1 MHPVTAL
8 LMVLTAPLALGSTA
22 EELAARNVA
31 ARGGTDKVHAIQ
43 SLRFSGKAL
52 VAGGTIELGY
62 LCVLKR
68 PRSIRCDASL
78 QGLTVVRAYDGTQ
91 AWRINP
97 FQGRKDPEKLS
108 ADDAKGLG
116 EDAADFAGILVDY
129 QAKGYALDYLGTED
143 VDGTEAHKLRVTRPN
158 GDITYVY
165 LDPDYFLEVRAINR
179 RIEHGVPNETV
190 IDYGDYEKV
199 EGVYFPFARES
210 GPRGST
216 DRQKVQ
222 FDKAEANVTAD
233 DALFH
238 FPAARAGAASAR

>member
-8 LMVLTAPLALGSTA
+8 LMVLAAPLALGSTA

-52 VAGGTIELGY
+52 VNGGTLELGY

-68 PRSIRCDASL
+68 PQSIRCEAAL
-78 QGLTVVRAYDGTQ
+78 QGLTSVRAYDGTQ
-91 AWRINP
+91 AWQINP

-108 ADDAKGLG
+108 ADEAKGMS
-116 EDAADFAGILVDY
+116 EDAADFAGTLVDY
-129 QAKGYALDYLGTED
+129 HAKGYTLDYLGTED

-165 LDPDYFLEVRAINR
+165 LDPDYFLEVRTINR

>member
-8 LMVLTAPLALGSTA
+8 LMVLAAPLALGSTA
-22 EELAARNVA
+22 EELAAKNVA
-31 ARGGTDKVHAIQ
+31 ARGGTDKLHAIQ

-52 VAGGTIELGY
+52 VNGGTLELGY

-68 PRSIRCDASL
+68 PQSIRCEAAL
-78 QGLTVVRAYDGTQ
+78 QGLTSVRAYDGTQ
-91 AWRINP
+91 AWQINP

-108 ADDAKGLG
+108 ADEAKGMS
-116 EDAADFAGILVDY
+116 EDAADFAGTLVDY
-129 QAKGYALDYLGTED
+129 HAKGYTLDYLGTED

-210 GPRGST
+210 GPRGAT
-216 DRQKVQ
+216 DRRKVQ

>member
-8 LMVLTAPLALGSTA
+8 LMVLAAPLALGSTA
-22 EELAARNVA
+22 EELAAKNVA
-31 ARGGTDKVHAIQ
+31 ARGGTDKLHAIQ

-52 VAGGTIELGY
+52 INGGTLELGY

-68 PRSIRCDASL
+68 PQSIRCEAAL
-78 QGLTVVRAYDGTQ
+78 QGLTSVRAYDGTQ
-91 AWRINP
+91 AWQINP

-108 ADDAKGLG
+108 ADEAKGMS
-116 EDAADFAGILVDY
+116 EDAADFAGTLVDY
-129 QAKGYALDYLGTED
+129 HAKGYTLDYLGTED

-165 LDPDYFLEVRAINR
+165 LDPDYFLEVRTINR

-210 GPRGST
+210 GPRGAT
-216 DRQKVQ
+216 DRRKVQ